1 MTRVLGFA
9 GSLRKDSYNRALL
22 RAARELAAAE
32 GLEVEI
38 FEIDGIP
45 PYNQDDESAMPAV
58 VRDFKSRIEQADALL
73 LVTPEFNYSVSGVL
87 KNAIDW
93 ASRPYGTNSF
103 EEKPVAI
110 MGATV
115 GTLGTSRAQ
124 YHLRQMLVY
133 VNAYPLNRPEV
144 MVSAAADK
152 FMDGELVDEH
162 TRQKVREQL
171 AALAAWAKRLHPA

>member
-22 RAARELAAAE
+22 RAARELAATE
-32 GLEVEI
+32 GLDVEI
-38 FEIDGIP
+38 FELGGIP
-45 PYNQDDESAMPAV
+45 LYNQDDEADLPASV
-58 VRDFKSRIEQADALL
+58 GDFKGRIEQADALI
-73 LVTPEFNYSVSGVL
+73 LVTPEFNYSISGVL

-93 ASRPYGTNSF
+93 ASRPYGANSF

-152 FMDGELVDEH
+152 FRDGELVDAH

-171 AALAAWAKRLHPA
+171 VALAAWAKRLHPA

>member
-1 MTRVLGFA
+1 MTSVLGFA
-9 GSLRKDSYNRALL
+9 GSLRKDSYNLALL
-22 RAARELAAAE
+22 RAARELAAPE
-32 GLEVEI
+32 GIDVEI
-38 FEIDGIP
+38 FELGSIP
-45 PYNQDDESAMPAV
+45 LYNQDDESPLPNAI
-58 VRDFKSRIEQADALL
+58 RDFKSRIEQADALIL
-73 LVTPEFNYSVSGVL
+73 ATPEFNYSISGVL

-93 ASRPYGTNSF
+93 ASRPYGANSF

-152 FMDGELVDEH
+152 FKNGELVDGH

-171 AALAAWAKRLHPA
+171 VALAEWTKRLHPS

>member
-22 RAARELAAAE
+22 RAARELAAE
-32 GLEVEI
+32 DGIEVEI

-45 PYNQDDESAMPAV
+45 PYNQDDEGAMPAV

-73 LVTPEFNYSVSGVL
+73 

-93 ASRPYGTNSF
+93 ASRPYGANSF

-110 MGATV
+110 MGATI
-115 GTLGTSRAQ
+115 GTLGTARAQ

-144 MVSAAADK
+144 MVSSAADK
-152 FMDGELVDEH
+152 FRDGELVDAH

-171 AALAAWAKRLHPA
+171 VALVAWAKRLHPD